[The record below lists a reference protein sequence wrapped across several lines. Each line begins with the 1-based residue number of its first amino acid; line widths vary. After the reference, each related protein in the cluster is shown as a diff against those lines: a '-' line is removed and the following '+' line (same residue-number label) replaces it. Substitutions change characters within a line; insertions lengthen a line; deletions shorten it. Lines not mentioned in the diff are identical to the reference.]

1 MTDDANRDLVA
12 QLSDLL
18 DQTADASTPVLSR
31 ITAAI
36 AARGYLEA
44 VTRVLVGEAREEGHS
59 WEKLAEVFVTSP
71 ANLKY
76 RFGATREY
84 DDD

>member
-1 MTDDANRDLVA
+1 MTDDAHRDLVA
-12 QLSDLL
+12 QLGDLL
-18 DQTADASTPVLSR
+18 EQAADTSAPILPR

-44 VTRVLVGEAREEGHS
+44 LTRQLVGEAREAGHS
-59 WEKLAEVFVTSP
+59 WEKLAEVFTTSP

-76 RFGATREY
+76 RFGTTREY
-84 DDD
+84 DD